1 MFLYHVFSFLSL
13 CAVAIL
19 AKPLQITSGNAPRQS
34 VSANLIDAAFA
45 SDVSISTSASNTS
58 AQNSMS
64 IDCNGALYGFNPNI
78 ADCQGAAQ
86 AIVPDI
92 GQTIWGER
100 HTGLPGDVF
109 PLPFAV
115 FGDKAECVIRTVIH
129 GDGLTARASLSQVKI
144 AATAL
149 SLQCAAGGQSE
160 GGIATNIGGDNNLAV
175 TLSTYKPNIQCGRAE
190 TFTHTAS
197 CGALLENMPASAA
210 KVLFGPERVP
220 GVQEPLPQLITSGDA
235 CLLRLF
241 STGRADYASW
251 YSIWGAAEAT
261 FARFAER
268 NATALENDQRECA
281 GIVNKATEDK

>member
-1 MFLYHVFSFLSL
+1 MAHTNKPVACRLSGPRSRLANVTLTPSCVVLQSHFQSLPFCRIEAIQSQETFVFQSPMPQPLSIMFLCHIFSFLSL

-45 SDVSISTSASNTS
+45 SDVSTSTSALNNS

-92 GQTIWGER
+92 HQTIWGER

-115 FGDKAECVIRTVIH
+115 FGGE
-129 GDGLTARASLSQVKI
+129 S
-144 AATAL
+144 
-149 SLQCAAGGQSE
+149 
-160 GGIATNIGGDNNLAV
+160 
-175 TLSTYKPNIQCGRAE
+175 
-190 TFTHTAS
+190 
-197 CGALLENMPASAA
+197 
-210 KVLFGPERVP
+210 
-220 GVQEPLPQLITSGDA
+220 
-235 CLLRLF
+235 
-241 STGRADYASW
+241 
-251 YSIWGAAEAT
+251 
-261 FARFAER
+261 
-268 NATALENDQRECA
+268 
-281 GIVNKATEDK
+281 